1 MDEPKNK
8 IVLVDDDITSLT
20 LGKNILADKY
30 DIITIPS
37 GEKLFKLLDK
47 IHPNL
52 ILLDVEMPEMSGYE
66 VLRELKSRDE
76 AANIPVIFLTSKNDP
91 VSELEGL
98 NLGAID
104 YISKP
109 FSPPLLLKRIEV
121 HLLVES
127 QKQKLI
133 DFNNNL
139 REMVKAKTKTV
150 LDMQNAVLRTVANM
164 VENRDEETGEHIERT
179 QDYLRILL
187 DGMIA
192 RNLYKGEV
200 SSWDR
205 DFFLQSSQLHDVG
218 KISIK
223 DSILLKPG
231 KLDPGEFEEMKK
243 HTVYGV
249 RIIEEIERNTPES
262 SFLFYAKTL
271 AGTHH
276 EKWDGTGYPK
286 GLKEEEIPL
295 MGRLMAIADV
305 YDALIS
311 VRPYKKPFTHEETTR
326 IILNGKGTQFD
337 PVLTD
342 LFTSVADQFYSI
354 VKEREKNTRKYL
366 DSMSA

>member
-1 MDEPKNK
+1 MDLSKNK

-20 LGKNILADKY
+20 LGKNILAEKY

-37 GEKLFKLLDK
+37 GEKLFKLLER
-47 IHPNL
+47 IHPGL

-66 VLRELKSRDE
+66 VLRELKSRE
-76 AANIPVIFLTSKNDP
+76 EVASIPVIFLTSKNDP

-127 QKQKLI
+127 QKLKLI
-133 DFNNNL
+133 EFNTNL
-139 REMVKAKTKTV
+139 QEMVRAKTKTV
-150 LDMQNAVLRTVANM
+150 LDMQNSVLRTVANM
-164 VENRDEETGEHIERT
+164 VENRDEETGGHIERT
-179 QDYLRILL
+179 QDYLKILL
-187 DGMIA
+187 DAIISQG
-192 RNLYKGEV
+192 LYKSEV
-200 SSWDR
+200 TTWDR
-205 DFFLQSSQLHDVG
+205 EFFLQSSQLHDVG

-223 DSILLKPG
+223 DNILLKPG
-231 KLDPGEFEEMKK
+231 KLDPEEFEEMKK

-249 RIIEEIERNTPES
+249 RIIEEIEKNTPES
-262 SFLFYAKTL
+262 SFLFYAKIL

-276 EKWDGTGYPK
+276 EKWDGSGYPT
-286 GLKEEEIPL
+286 GLKEENIPL

-311 VRPYKKPFTHEETTR
+311 VRPYKKPFTHDEAIR
-326 IILNGKGTQFD
+326 IILGGKGTQFD
-337 PVLTD
+337 PVLTE
-342 LFTSVADQFYSI
+342 LFFSVTSEFDRI
-354 VKEREKNTRKYL
+354 VKEREKKSNT
-366 DSMSA
+366 

>member
-1 MDEPKNK
+1 MSDAKAK

-20 LGKNILADKY
+20 LGKNILAEKY

-47 IHPNL
+47 IRPSL
-52 ILLDVEMPEMSGYE
+52 ILLDVEMPEMNGYE
-66 VLRELKSRDE
+66 VLRELKSRERDS
-76 AANIPVIFLTSKNDP
+76 NIPVIFLTSKSDP

-98 NLGAID
+98 DLGAID

-109 FSPPLLLKRIEV
+109 FSPPLLLKRLEV
-121 HLLVES
+121 HLLVEF

-139 REMVKAKTKTV
+139 QEMVRAKTKTV
-150 LDMQNAVLRTVANM
+150 LDMQNSVLRTVANM
-164 VENRDEETGEHIERT
+164 VENRDEETGGHIERT
-179 QDYLRILL
+179 QDYLGILL
-187 DGMIA
+187 DAMCSRG
-192 RNLYKGEV
+192 LYRDEV

-231 KLDPGEFEEMKK
+231 KLDAAEFEEMKK
-243 HTVYGV
+243 HTIYGV
-249 RIIEEIERNTPES
+249 RIIEEIEKNTPES
-262 SFLFYAKTL
+262 SFLFYAKIL

-276 EKWDGTGYPK
+276 EKWDGTGYPNNLK
-286 GLKEEEIPL
+286 GEAIPL

-311 VRPYKKPFTHEETTR
+311 ERPYKLPFTHDETVE
-326 IILNGKGTQFD
+326 IILKGKGTQFD

-342 LFTSVADQFYSI
+342 LFLSVADQFYEI
-354 VKEREKNTRKYL
+354 VKGRKKN
-366 DSMSA
+366 S

>member
-1 MDEPKNK
+1 MNDAKAK

-20 LGKNILADKY
+20 LGKNILAEKY

-47 IHPNL
+47 IRPSL
-52 ILLDVEMPEMSGYE
+52 ILLDVEMPEMNGYE
-66 VLRELKSRDE
+66 VLRELKSRDRDS
-76 AANIPVIFLTSKNDP
+76 NIPVIFLTSKSDP

-98 NLGAID
+98 DLGAID

-109 FSPPLLLKRIEV
+109 FSPPLLLKRLEV
-121 HLLVES
+121 HLLVEF

-139 REMVKAKTKTV
+139 QEMVRAKTKTV
-150 LDMQNAVLRTVANM
+150 LDMQNSVLRTVANM
-164 VENRDEETGEHIERT
+164 VENRDEETGGHIERT
-179 QDYLRILL
+179 QDYLGILL
-187 DGMIA
+187 DAMCSRG
-192 RNLYKGEV
+192 LYKDEV
-200 SSWDR
+200 ASWDR

-231 KLDPGEFEEMKK
+231 KLDAAEFEEMKK
-243 HTVYGV
+243 HTIYGV
-249 RIIEEIERNTPES
+249 RIIEEIEKNTPES

-276 EKWDGTGYPK
+276 EKWDGTGYPNNLK
-286 GLKEEEIPL
+286 GEAIPL

-311 VRPYKKPFTHEETTR
+311 ERPYKLPFTHEETVE
-326 IILNGKGTQFD
+326 IILKGKGTQFD

-342 LFTSVADQFYSI
+342 IFLSVADQFYEI
-354 VKEREKNTRKYL
+354 VKGRKKN
-366 DSMSA
+366 S

>member
-1 MDEPKNK
+1 MNDAKAK

-20 LGKNILADKY
+20 LGKNILAEKY

-47 IHPNL
+47 IRPSL
-52 ILLDVEMPEMSGYE
+52 ILLDVEMPEMNGYE
-66 VLRELKSRDE
+66 VLGELKSNERD
-76 AANIPVIFLTSKNDP
+76 ANIPVIFLTSKSDP

-109 FSPPLLLKRIEV
+109 FSPPLLLKRLEV
-121 HLLVES
+121 HLLVEF

-139 REMVKAKTKTV
+139 QEMVRAKTKTV
-150 LDMQNAVLRTVANM
+150 LDMQNSVLRTVANM
-164 VENRDEETGEHIERT
+164 VENRDEETGSHIERT

-187 DGMIA
+187 DAM
-192 RNLYKGEV
+192 YSKGVRKNEIV
-200 SSWDR
+200 SWDR

-231 KLDPGEFEEMKK
+231 KLDAVEFEEMKK
-243 HTVYGV
+243 HTIYGV
-249 RIIEEIERNTPES
+249 RIIEEIEKNTPES
-262 SFLFYAKTL
+262 SFLFYAKIF

-276 EKWDGTGYPK
+276 EKWDGTGYPNK
-286 GLKEEEIPL
+286 LEGEAIPL

-311 VRPYKKPFTHEETTR
+311 ERPYKPPFSHEETVK
-326 IILNGKGTQFD
+326 IIRQGKGGQFD
-337 PVLTD
+337 PSLTD
-342 LFTSVADQFYSI
+342 LFLSVADQFYEI
-354 VKEREKNTRKYL
+354 VTERKKN
-366 DSMSA
+366 S

>member
-47 IHPNL
+47 IHPSL
-52 ILLDVEMPEMSGYE
+52 ILLDVEMPEMSGYD
-66 VLRELKSRDE
+66 VLKELKSRE
-76 AANIPVIFLTSKNDP
+76 GVANIPVIFLTSKNDP

-109 FSPPLLLKRIEV
+109 FSPPLLLKRLEV

-127 QKQKLI
+127 QKRKLI

-139 REMVKAKTKTV
+139 QEMVRAKTKTV
-150 LDMQNAVLRTVANM
+150 LDMQNSVLRTVANM
-164 VENRDEETGEHIERT
+164 VENRDEETGGHIERT

-187 DGMIA
+187 DNMVDSG
-192 RNLYKGEV
+192 LYKDEV
-200 SSWDR
+200 NSWDR

-231 KLDPGEFEEMKK
+231 KLNPDEFEEMKK
-243 HTVYGV
+243 HTIYGV
-249 RIIEEIERNTPES
+249 RIIEEIEKNTPES
-262 SFLFYAKTL
+262 SFLFYAKIL

-276 EKWDGTGYPK
+276 EKWDGTGYPRNLK
-286 GLKEEEIPL
+286 GEEIPL

-311 VRPYKKPFTHEETTR
+311 ERPYKKPFTHEETVQ
-326 IILNGKGTQFD
+326 IILHGKETQFD

-342 LFTSVADQFYSI
+342 LFISVANQFYGI
-354 VKEREKNTRKYL
+354 FKERGKNTRQQ
-366 DSMSA
+366 DSP